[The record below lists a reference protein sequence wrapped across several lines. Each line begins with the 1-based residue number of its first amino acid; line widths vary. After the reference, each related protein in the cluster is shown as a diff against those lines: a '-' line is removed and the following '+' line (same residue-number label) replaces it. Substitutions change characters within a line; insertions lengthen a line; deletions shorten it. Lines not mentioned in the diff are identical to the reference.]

1 MPLLSPSVLGA
12 TDGRQKG
19 ARISYQTIN
28 TAITISQG
36 SEKNIPAPHQ
46 GDFHLKIPIKL
57 NATCLLKPQI
67 LESQAPT
74 RPFPESISHVKKPA
88 DDYLR

>member
-1 MPLLSPSVLGA
+1 MADRREPAYLTRPSIQL
-12 TDGRQKG
+12 
-19 ARISYQTIN
+19 
-28 TAITISQG
+28 ITISQG